1 MAQRSV
7 DAARSRNPRRCA
19 VAAMVPAPLVGFFAA
34 WRAAYGRTIRRILVQ
49 MSRDFPSET
58 DQAPWRPWDAGLS
71 AQTDRQEAAGPPTV
85 ADPVARIG

>member
-49 MSRDFPSET
+49 MSPDSLRD
-58 DQAPWRPWDAGLS
+58 RPKPLGGLGMLGCPVK
-71 AQTDRQEAAGPPTV
+71 TDRQEAAGPPTV